1 MKYRIMLKALSSL
14 QAQTN
19 VLRIYVKIVVKEL
32 GKLGQWRSVLSGE
45 VVFRKKIK
53 FYN

>member
-1 MKYRIMLKALSSL
+1 MLKALSSL

-32 GKLGQWRSVLSGE
+32 GKLGQWRNLLSGE
-45 VVFRKKIK
+45 VVFRKRIK